1 MKSKQFLSLLMKYQT
16 RIHTYI
22 LYHVPNRADA
32 EDILQDT
39 IIVLLDKFSEF
50 REGTNFLAWGM
61 TVARYKIMSYK
72 QKNRSS
78 KLIFDDTMMDLFEQE
93 TPANLETQ
101 QEEAEVLR
109 QCVQKLPARH
119 KKYLRLRY
127 QQSLSYREMAGQIAI
142 SMQAVYKT
150 MTRIHVSLLNCMRL
164 SLREDLEA

>member
-1 MKSKQFLSLLMKYQT
+1 MAINRSKHFLSLLMRYQT

-39 IIVLLDKFSEF
+39 IVVLLDKFREF
-50 REGTNFLAWGM
+50 KEGTNFLTWGM

-78 KLIFDDTMMDLFEQE
+78 KLIFDDNIMDLFERE

-101 QEEAEVLR
+101 QPGR
-109 QCVQKLPARH
+109 FP
-119 KKYLRLRY
+119 
-127 QQSLSYREMAGQIAI
+127 
-142 SMQAVYKT
+142 
-150 MTRIHVSLLNCMRL
+150 LNFVFCRTAAL
-164 SLREDLEA
+164 